1 MATCRILSPGEQRD
15 PMNAAMML
23 AQPANRDEWFVQANR
38 WRFQNVQADPDCR
51 DSAYHG
57 NSLLRKPELGD
68 RRNANRRNR
77 TATDDCG
84 SSTRRSRQ
92 VAYEN
97 IETQKQP
104 LEGITFQLPLLR
116 LPLLLPWGLL
126 IRSDMTPPVDTGRG
140 KTASRLDRRS
150 QILDVTSGMLKRSMK
165 LAQGQKLSGFLIAAG
180 LLSNLAFSALPIG
193 IANAQDAGKKVIL
206 SPNAPNP
213 IGPYSQ
219 GIQVGK
225 MVYLAGQGAIDPK
238 TNQPMANASI
248 EDQTR
253 RTLDNLKAVLEADGL
268 TMDHI
273 VSTTVFLK
281 DMNEFGKM
289 NEVYATYFKD
299 APPARAT
306 VEVARLPR
314 DLKVEI
320 SAIAVRP

>member
-1 MATCRILSPGEQRD
+1 VLE
-15 PMNAAMML
+15 L
-23 AQPANRDEWFVQANR
+23 
-38 WRFQNVQADPDCR
+38 DPDTVSPLVLQTAMGPTL
-51 DSAYHG
+51 DAVGYKQLQWPSHG
-57 NSLLRKPELGD
+57 
-68 RRNANRRNR
+68 
-77 TATDDCG
+77 
-84 SSTRRSRQ
+84 
-92 VAYEN
+92 V
-97 IETQKQP
+97 
-104 LEGITFQLPLLR
+104 
-116 LPLLLPWGLL
+116 
-126 IRSDMTPPVDTGRG
+126 
-140 KTASRLDRRS
+140 
-150 QILDVTSGMLKRSMK
+150 
-165 LAQGQKLSGFLIAAG
+165 
-180 LLSNLAFSALPIG
+180 
-193 IANAQDAGKKVIL
+193 
-206 SPNAPNP
+206 NAPNP

-225 MVYLAGQGAIDPK
+225 TVYLAGQGAIDPK
-238 TNQPMANASI
+238 SNQPMANASI

-281 DMNEFGKM
+281 DINEFGKM